1 MPSAWPRSSR
11 PAPRP
16 SPSSSRSPSAWPGT
30 PTRRSRT
37 ASPRGRGSSPR
48 RASRWFPPTPAA
60 PRWAAGADGTP
71 RTNGGLR
78 ARVLICHGGLARPGQ
93 PMIEST
99 EASKTRRSTMPKFTL
114 LIGRKA
120 MQVYDLD
127 KETILIGREGDV
139 DIVIDNPSV
148 SRKHAQIR
156 KEGAGW
162 VVEDLGSSNGTFL
175 HGAKIT
181 SAQPVKE
188 GDEIGFGKF
197 SVVFGKA
204 VGDAVD
210 QAVAKAAP
218 KPMAADA
225 TGGTM
230 QIKSH
235 EVRELLKDSE
245 RKRRAH
251 LQWEAGGRKGTHY
264 LSDAPAVLFGT
275 DELCDVKVPAG
286 PKHHLLII

>member
-1 MPSAWPRSSR
+1 
-11 PAPRP
+11 
-16 SPSSSRSPSAWPGT
+16 
-30 PTRRSRT
+30 
-37 ASPRGRGSSPR
+37 
-48 RASRWFPPTPAA
+48 
-60 PRWAAGADGTP
+60 
-71 RTNGGLR
+71 
-78 ARVLICHGGLARPGQ
+78 
-93 PMIEST
+93 
-99 EASKTRRSTMPKFTL
+99 MPKLTL

-127 KETILIGREGDV
+127 KDTIVIGREDDV

-148 SRKHAQIR
+148 SRRHAQVR

-175 HGAKIT
+175 HGEKI
-181 SAQPVKE
+181 AAPKAVKE

-210 QAVAKAAP
+210 QAAKAAP
-218 KPMAADA
+218 KHAPADA
-225 TGGTM
+225 VGGTM

-235 EVRELLKDSE
+235 EVKELLKESE

-251 LQWEAGGRKGTHY
+251 LQWESGGRKGTHY

-286 PKHHLLII
+286 PKHHLLVMNTKEGCEVRNLAMFGGMKVGGRTTKKAVLKDGDVVQMGGLVINFVADIG

>member
-1 MPSAWPRSSR
+1 
-11 PAPRP
+11 
-16 SPSSSRSPSAWPGT
+16 
-30 PTRRSRT
+30 
-37 ASPRGRGSSPR
+37 
-48 RASRWFPPTPAA
+48 
-60 PRWAAGADGTP
+60 
-71 RTNGGLR
+71 
-78 ARVLICHGGLARPGQ
+78 
-93 PMIEST
+93 
-99 EASKTRRSTMPKFTL
+99 MPKLTL

-127 KETILIGREGDV
+127 KETILIGREDDV

-148 SRKHAQIR
+148 SRKHAQVR

-175 HGAKIT
+175 HGEKI
-181 SAQPVKE
+181 SGARPVKE

-210 QAVAKAAP
+210 QAAAKPAAKPVAS
-218 KPMAADA
+218 DA
-225 TGGTM
+225 GGGTM

-235 EVRELLKDSE
+235 EVKELLKESE

-251 LQWEAGGRKGTHY
+251 LQWESGGRKGTHY
-264 LSDAPAVLFGT
+264 LSDAPAVLIGT
-275 DELCDVKVPAG
+275 DELCDVKVPSG
-286 PKHHLLII
+286 PKHHLLVVNTKDGCEVRNLAMFGSMKVGGRTTKRATLKDGDVVQMGGLVVNFVADIG